1 MDAVGAE
8 SAGDDLAGG
17 VVAAAPDEARLC
29 AERARPG
36 GDIGGLAAGN
46 HAGLRHPVVSEHER
60 VVEADDHVEEQIAE
74 GRQTHLEYDRR
85 MDGASRGS
93 RLRSFAI
100 GGLVGAAGA
109 IAAAR
114 RSSNRSRRPRN
125 APVGLAAFED
135 APCFLELV
143 GEEAQRYREGGD
155 TSSGPLNS
163 T

>member
-1 MDAVGAE
+1 
-8 SAGDDLAGG
+8 
-17 VVAAAPDEARLC
+17 
-29 AERARPG
+29 
-36 GDIGGLAAGN
+36 
-46 HAGLRHPVVSEHER
+46 
-60 VVEADDHVEEQIAE
+60 
-74 GRQTHLEYDRR
+74 
-85 MDGASRGS
+85 MDGASRGT

-109 IAAAR
+109 IAAAKR
-114 RSSNRSRRPRN
+114 ASNRSRRPRD
-125 APVGLAAFED
+125 AAVGLAAFED